1 MLFDI
6 QSGIDSCIALQVYLC
21 MTIVFYFLLLVRDRL
36 LHCTSAELARPSA
49 KGIVNPCTHLWAWCS
64 ARTREY
70 LILHRQAKKP
80 RVQAVCTIPYPPPN
94 PPSKSCNRILLC
106 RSCHISYII
115 SWGVSLYHI
124 TRFNSGLYH
133 IRMVFQ

>member
-1 MLFDI
+1 M
-6 QSGIDSCIALQVYLC
+6 SSCNIMQVYIC
-21 MTIVFYFLLLVRDRL
+21 MTIVFCFLLLVRDRL

-80 RVQAVCTIPYPPPN
+80 RVQAICTIPYHTGWEGRSRPHDFFDRSALKYCIRWGYRVRK
-94 PPSKSCNRILLC
+94 SKFLC
-106 RSCHISYII
+106 REDI
-115 SWGVSLYHI
+115 
-124 TRFNSGLYH
+124 
-133 IRMVFQ
+133 